1 MEFLMTYG
9 WAVLVVLIVIGA
21 LAYFGV
27 LNPQKLL
34 PEKCTLMVGLY
45 CLDHRISTAGAGAD
59 AVFLRMENGMGKDVK
74 IINLTFKENSAS
86 PLLTCSVQ
94 SANGVINISNGQSQV
109 VNFSTGGLAACTPAA
124 GLLVGGSKYKIDIEF
139 VYRYTDSTFD
149 HTGHGELFATAE
161 N

>member
-109 VNFSTGGLAACTPAA
+109 VNFSTGGLAACVEGSG
-124 GLLVGGSKYKIDIEF
+124 GLVQGSKYKMDIEF